1 MAPGVY
7 GGGTLQITGT
17 LTLDAQGDPNAVFI
31 FQAASTVI
39 TASASDVSVIN
50 GAQPCNVYWQVGSSA
65 TLGTGSDF
73 LGNVLSLTN
82 ISLQTGADVQGR
94 LLARNGIVNTD
105 TNTST
110 VDNGCVPI
118 VPTPTPAA
126 ETSLCISSQSS
137 RPRVRQ
143 GSSVSWTVRVRN
155 CGRNAAENVVLSN
168 RLLRNS
174 TLRTNSIGG
183 SLVDRSLLWDV
194 GALSPGESRTFR
206 FSTRVQRDAALG
218 RRQNRA
224 CATAG
229 NSAEVLDQSQTA
241 VVRAARTR

>member
-1 MAPGVY
+1 M
-7 GGGTLQITGT
+7 
-17 LTLDAQGDPNAVFI
+17 
-31 FQAASTVI
+31 
-39 TASASDVSVIN
+39 
-50 GAQPCNVYWQVGSSA
+50 YWQVGSSA

-73 LGNVLSLTN
+73 LGNVLALTN

-118 VPTPTPAA
+118 IPTPTPPSPAA
-126 ETSLCISSQSS
+126 QTRLCISSQSS

-194 GALSPGESRTFR
+194 GALSPGESRAFR

-224 CATAG
+224 RATAG
-229 NSAEVLDQSQTA
+229 NAAEVLDQSQTA

>member
-1 MAPGVY
+1 M
-7 GGGTLQITGT
+7 
-17 LTLDAQGDPNAVFI
+17 
-31 FQAASTVI
+31 I

-73 LGNVLSLTN
+73 LGNVLALTN

-94 LLARNGIVNTD
+94 LVARNGIVNTD

-118 VPTPTPAA
+118 IPTPTPTPPSPAA
-126 ETSLCISSQSS
+126 QTRLCISSQSS
-137 RPRVRQ
+137 RPHVRQ
-143 GSSVSWTVRVRN
+143 GSSVSWMVRVRN
-155 CGRNAAENVVLSN
+155 CGRKAAENVVLSN

-224 CATAG
+224 RATAG
-229 NSAEVLDQSQTA
+229 NAAEVLDQSQTA

>member
-1 MAPGVY
+1 M
-7 GGGTLQITGT
+7 
-17 LTLDAQGDPNAVFI
+17 
-31 FQAASTVI
+31 I

-73 LGNVLSLTN
+73 LGNVLALTN

-118 VPTPTPAA
+118 IPTPTPAPPTPTPPSPA
-126 ETSLCISSQSS
+126 AQTRLCISSQSS

-194 GALSPGESRTFR
+194 GALSPGESRAFR

-224 CATAG
+224 RATAG
-229 NSAEVLDQSQTA
+229 NAAEVLDQSQTA